1 MAFRDASTDDCILR
15 PDAMHHGHYTGH
27 FDPGN
32 DPNDIPPPAYS
43 ETYGHIEDDNN
54 ELGTNATVAGIVI
67 T

>member
-1 MAFRDASTDDCILR
+1 
-15 PDAMHHGHYTGH
+15 MHHGHYTGH